1 MNWFRSPVAN
11 SLFYGS
17 INAVLRPKYVTRCTT
32 CECVAQ
38 ILLGFADGLVLVCQ
52 ILGKHDAFY
61 AHGQLP
67 LRKPV
72 AQLCALAQLHGFV
85 HGRMHAVAA
94 MCCFASLLF
103 DTLSKSL
110 RVFTAC
116 AACRYFVLSS
126 AGTFDYHHHI
136 LYAWMTGGGP
146 SGAEYTEALVAEN
159 CVAQVCSLSSYTR
172 SCVRASTRTGR
183 RLLHRRTLKSSLRA
197 QMQYLTTMTCNLPPT
212 PAPCPMRTDYAL
224 YWESDLLGTVQ

>member
-17 INAVLRPKYVTRCTT
+17 INAVLRPKYATRCTA

-38 ILLGFADGLVLVCQ
+38 SWLGFADGLVLVCQ

-103 DTLSKSL
+103 DSLSTSL
-110 RVFTAC
+110 RVLTA
-116 AACRYFVLSS
+116 VLP
-126 AGTFDYHHHI
+126 AGTLFVFSGDLRLSPPHPVRLDDGRWSIWGRVHGSTRGRE
-136 LYAWMTGGGP
+136 LRGTGLFAVLVHTFLCSRINTHWP
-146 SGAEYTEALVAEN
+146 TSSPPPYTEVVFACTDAIPDHHDV
-159 CVAQVCSLSSYTR
+159 Q
-172 SCVRASTRTGR
+172 
-183 RLLHRRTLKSSLRA
+183 
-197 QMQYLTTMTCNLPPT
+197 PPT
-212 PAPCPMRTDYAL
+212 NACSMPDAH
-224 YWESDLLGTVQ
+224 